1 MSFKEKLKSFTKSQ
15 IEFLKRD
22 QKAVSANEE
31 LWEHILVSGGTLRNA
46 IVRGKTWRGKAFG
59 KLSNESHVPKT
70 KSPIW
75 RAKYWRQKWWH

>member
-1 MSFKEKLKSFTKSQ
+1 MSFKEKLKSFTKSP

-31 LWEHILVSGGTLRNA
+31 LWEHILVSGGTLRFHA

-75 RAKYWRQKWWH
+75 RVKY